1 MCTALDIGF
10 SNWSLVFISVR
21 ARVSIVARISVRARV
36 RVSVSREG

>member
-21 ARVSIVARISVRARV
+21 ARVSAVACISVRARARV
-36 RVSVSREG
+36 RVSKEG